1 MEVSKFSFDEIN
13 LLSRTIA
20 KRCKELD
27 FSHVVGIAR
36 GGLFPATIISYE
48 LNIPLVTCSVSSYN
62 GIHKNELNVT
72 DDLKVSRFTKTSN
85 LLLVDDIC
93 DTGETMQW
101 LSNKL
106 TVENIKHMKACIF
119 TKSKH
124 TNYLDHYGSVVPDD
138 KWIVFP
144 WE

>member
-1 MEVSKFSFDEIN
+1 MEVLKFSFDEIS
-13 LLSRTIA
+13 LMSRLIA
-20 KRCKELD
+20 TRCKEQD
-27 FSHVVGIAR
+27 FSHVIGIAR
-36 GGLFPATIISYE
+36 GGLIPATIISYE
-48 LNIPLVTCSVSSYN
+48 LDIPLVTCSVSSYH
-62 GIHKNELNVT
+62 GSTKSELNVT
-72 DDLKVSRFTKTSN
+72 EDLKISKFTETSN

-106 TVENIKHMKACIF
+106 NFGNIKHKRVCIF
-119 TKSKH
+119 TKSEH
-124 TNYLDHYGSVVPDD
+124 TEYLDHYGSVVPDD